1 LTLPFR
7 GGFIIHLGGRRE
19 MYRIGEFSRITLLS
33 IKTLRYY
40 DSQGIL
46 SPSIRGDN
54 QYRMYDEND
63 YEKAILIRKL
73 KQCGFTITEIK
84 DVFANC
90 HEKND
95 LNYYLSEKREFIKD
109 NIKKEKERIKYIEK
123 IILPVDKE
131 VGYME
136 YSFEIKNLKPV
147 NVVSVR
153 FKGKY
158 SDMGK
163 YIGSLYK
170 AVKGKVDGAPFCIY
184 YDEGYKEKADIE
196 LCLPFKGN
204 ITSSNVTIKQVPA
217 VKAVCTQ
224 HVGTYETLNEAY
236 KQIIEYARSS
246 GYEIKAPSRE
256 IYVKGPGMIF
266 KGNPNKY
273 ITDIVIPIEL

>member
-1 LTLPFR
+1 
-7 GGFIIHLGGRRE
+7 
-19 MYRIGEFSRITLLS
+19 MYKIGEFSRITMLS
-33 IKTLRYY
+33 IKALRYY

-46 SPSIRGDN
+46 SPTIRGDN

-63 YEKAILIRKL
+63 YEKAILLRKL
-73 KQCGFTITEIK
+73 KKCGFTITEIK
-84 DVFANC
+84 DVFLNC
-90 HEKND
+90 DDTKD
-95 LNYYLSEKREFIKD
+95 LNFFLMEKREFIKD
-109 NIKKEKERIKYIEK
+109 NIKKEKELIKDIEK
-123 IILPVDKE
+123 MLLPVDKE
-131 VGYME
+131 AEYME
-136 YSFEIKNLKPV
+136 YSFEIKNLEPV

-170 AVKGKVDGAPFCIY
+170 AVKGKADGSPFCLY

-196 LCLPFKGN
+196 LCVPFKGN
-204 ITSSNVTIKQVPA
+204 VTSNEVTVKQLPA

-224 HVGTYETLNEAY
+224 HSGTYETLNEAY
-236 KQIIEYARSS
+236 KQIIDYAKSK
-246 GYEIKAPSRE
+246 GYEMKAPSRE

-273 ITDIVIPIEL
+273 ITDIVIPIK